1 MKRIKYLAAF
11 LYIVLLLF
19 AMANLFPREDVKV
32 MSFLRVENWTAKTV
46 SDPAPVETS
55 SSESGNPISLNGFWK
70 QMQAQFWGE

>member
-32 MSFLRVENWTAKTV
+32 MSFLRVENWTAKALSETPSV
-46 SDPAPVETS
+46 ESAPETD
-55 SSESGNPISLNGFWK
+55 NPISLNSFWK
-70 QMQAQFWGE
+70 QLQTQFWGE